1 MVSAPPARDTV
12 LSAGTRVAK
21 ETKGSLSTLRVYG
34 GSGKKKICMA
44 LESEIGVTSLQ

>member
-1 MVSAPPARDTV
+1 MVSYPPARDTV

-34 GSGKKKICMA
+34 GSGKKICMA